1 VHPTRS
7 VRDTKSEKADG
18 ERASAPR
25 LRWRT
30 TLPLLILLALAV
42 HTILPQIATL
52 EETAAVL
59 RRLRWW
65 AVALAVVA
73 QAASYWGYGYTLHA
87 LARLTRDRLSVR
99 GGAQIALAAS
109 SVGLL
114 AGGPVGFAAAAYRW
128 ARGRGMSH
136 EGAILCGWLPKILNA
151 SVLVGLAIA
160 GATELVVRHRLSRT
174 ELVALIAVSVALMAL
189 VLGALWLSWSERHLA
204 PLVGGARRRWARLR
218 RRPPDEASIAQT
230 VARVTAAR
238 RLLWP
243 GGWHRPLLGAV
254 ANAGFDIVTLYS
266 LFLAARYDIGA
277 GALLAGYGLPQL
289 VGRVTFLPGGLGVIE
304 GGMVALYAA
313 LGVPASTAVLV
324 VLAYRGLSFWLPTL
338 LGFLIATLL
347 HRGSADGHGRAE
359 AGRSVR
365 REQEG

>member
-1 VHPTRS
+1 M
-7 VRDTKSEKADG
+7 
-18 ERASAPR
+18 ASAPPPLR
-25 LRWRT
+25 PRWRT
-30 TLPLLILLALAV
+30 TLPLLILLALTV

-52 EETAAVL
+52 EATAAVL

-87 LARLTRDRLSVR
+87 LARLTRDRLSVW

-114 AGGPVGFAAAAYRW
+114 VGGPVGFAAAAYRW
-128 ARGRGMSH
+128 TRGYGVSH
-136 EGAILCGWLPKILNA
+136 EGAILCGWLPKVLNVL
-151 SVLVGLAIA
+151 VLVGLTIV
-160 GATELVVRHRLSRT
+160 GAAELVVRHRLSRSQ
-174 ELVALIAVSVALMAL
+174 LVALIAVSVAMTVL
-189 VLGALWLSWSERHLA
+189 VVGAIWVSWSERRLA

-230 VARVTAAR
+230 IARIAAAR

-243 GGWHRPLLGAV
+243 RGWHKPLLGAV
-254 ANAGFDIVTLYS
+254 ANAGFDIGTLYS

-277 GALLAGYGLPQL
+277 GTLLAGYGLPL
-289 VGRVTFLPGGLGVIE
+289 LLGRAALLPGGVGIIE

-313 LGVPASTAVLV
+313 LGVPASTTVLV
-324 VLAYRGLSFWLPTL
+324 VLTYRGLSFWLPTL
-338 LGFLIATLL
+338 LGFVIATLL
-347 HRGSADGHGRAE
+347 HRRSADGHGHAD
-359 AGRSVR
+359 AGASAR